1 MNMNLQKIVLFVI
14 IQENVRFQLNQN
26 FYCRTILSRHS
37 QAVKKKHRKIIS
49 GVFCR
54 WHHPRRGVSRQ
65 SDARSAFSSY
75 TRQSSEDR

>member
-37 QAVKKKHRKIIS
+37 HGKTGLKS
-49 GVFCR
+49 F
-54 WHHPRRGVSRQ
+54 
-65 SDARSAFSSY
+65 AR
-75 TRQSSEDR
+75 